1 MQRKFYN
8 LAKKPFLLNI
18 VLYSFW
24 QNSGLDRDLD
34 RRTPASINKK
44 NQGCEALVPDKL

>member
-24 QNSGLDRDLD
+24 QNSGLDR
-34 RRTPASINKK
+34 RTPASINKK